1 MKSTGMIRRVDEL
14 GRVVIPK
21 EIVDVGFTS
30 DMEDKL
36 DDVEVKGSDWKQIVS
51 DFYEPLSKE
60 LETADREIEKVT
72 IEDEPTGELC
82 ELCGRPM
89 VKKQGR
95 FGEFIACS
103 GYPECKNTKAIVKEL
118 DVKCPLCG
126 KNIVQRKSKKG
137 KIFYGCSGYP
147 DCNNVYWYKPVDEK
161 CPECGS
167 LLVEK
172 KGKGTTLSC
181 SNPECKFTK

>member
-1 MKSTGMIRRVDEL
+1 
-14 GRVVIPK
+14 
-21 EIVDVGFTS
+21 
-30 DMEDKL
+30 
-36 DDVEVKGSDWKQIVS
+36 
-51 DFYEPLSKE
+51 
-60 LETADREIEKVT
+60 
-72 IEDEPTGELC
+72 
-82 ELCGRPM
+82 M